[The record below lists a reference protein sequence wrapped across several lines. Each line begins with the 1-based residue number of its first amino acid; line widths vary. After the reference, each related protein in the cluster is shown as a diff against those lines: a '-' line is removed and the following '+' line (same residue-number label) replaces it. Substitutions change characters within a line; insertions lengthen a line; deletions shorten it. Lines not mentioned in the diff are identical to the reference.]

1 MGFSSPGKKKK
12 KDGGSVGTP
21 SLSRSFLCRDYAT
34 ICFPFSA
41 ILYVPP
47 PVADSTQEKVVQ

>member
-1 MGFSSPGKKKK
+1 MGFSSPGKKKME
-12 KDGGSVGTP
+12 GPWGLP
-21 SLSRSFLCRDYAT
+21 RSAAPFSAEITLQFVFL
-34 ICFPFSA
+34 FSA